1 MAEPPPEPPEP
12 PAVPAAFTTALYDQL
27 HGLAVAYMQGER
39 EGHTLQPTA
48 LVHEAF
54 LRLDGSRALPG
65 GRVHFLALAATAM
78 RHVLVDHARARGAAR
93 RGGGWTRV
101 TVSEAA
107 RLSDG
112 PDHDVI
118 AVDAALTKL
127 GAVDPRA
134 ARIVELRFFAGL
146 TEAEIA
152 AELGISDRGVRDQW
166 RHARAW
172 LRREMRG
179 E

>member
-1 MAEPPPEPPEP
+1 MPDPPESSPPP
-12 PAVPAAFTTALYDQL
+12 ADPAALSAALYEQL
-27 HGLAVAYMQGER
+27 RGLAAAYMQGER

-54 LRLDGSRALPG
+54 LRLDGSRAAPG
-65 GRVHFLALAATAM
+65 GRIHFLALAATAM
-78 RHVLVDHARARGAAR
+78 RHVLVDHARARDAAK

-112 PDHDVI
+112 PDDDVI
-118 AVDAALTKL
+118 AVDAALANL
-127 GAVDPRA
+127 AAVDPRA

-152 AELGISDRGVRDQW
+152 TELGISERWVRDQW

-172 LRREMRG
+172 LRREMG
-179 E
+179 GG